1 MKEFDLDVYSGF
13 QDEITTTENKN
24 VKKNTTSS
32 EPPKWQESLGKLTD
46 FVKEYGGAYSEQ
58 KAPVYSEGKK
68 VRKFG
73 MHPLVFVAVS
83 LGLVIA
89 GSITLVYLGRKKT
102 IK

>member
-13 QDEITTTENKN
+13 EDEITKIENKSI
-24 VKKNTTSS
+24 KKNTTSGQ
-32 EPPKWQESLGKLTD
+32 PKKWQDTLGKLTD
-46 FVKEYGGAYSEQ
+46 FVEEYGGAYTEQ

-73 MHPLVFVAVS
+73 LHPLVFVAVS

-102 IK
+102 I